1 MSIKNFNKFKLQ
13 NNILKK
19 GNCNKRWCIYDGWL
33 VCFVWLTNFFH
44 RTNVTVQNTSTT
56 PQGSIQITLQAP
68 RPSGEGSSKQASIP
82 RTIDVQKPL
91 LHALRTT
98 TVDSVPKTTINTQ
111 ARPLAEASVK
121 SVIAG
126 TLQRSL
132 ETKQAG
138 RQPIEP
144 VIRPPKTIHVPQ
156 TSAFSGTKVIVTQAS
171 NSSVNPH
178 NLVTNPMKTN
188 KGFNLSV
195 LLLLIKWIGYREN
208 CNLCNFHIACLIIHA
223 WWHYL
228 NIIFKEEY

>member
-1 MSIKNFNKFKLQ
+1 MIIISTNSN
-13 NNILKK
+13 
-19 GNCNKRWCIYDGWL
+19 NKRWTLKKKDIAISDGWL

-68 RPSGEGSSKQASIP
+68 RQSGEGSSKQATIP

-91 LHALRTT
+91 LQALRTT
-98 TVDSVPKTTINTQ
+98 TVDSVPKTIITTQ

-138 RQPIEP
+138 RQPTEP

-188 KGFNLSV
+188 KGFKLSV
-195 LLLLIKWIGYREN
+195 PLLLLMKWIGYEEN
-208 CNLCNFHIACLIIHA
+208 CNLCNLQIACLITYIYTK
-223 WWHYL
+223 WHYL
-228 NIIFKEEY
+228 LIYHI